1 MERLQQ
7 DIGQIRYVVLTPLV
21 QQTESSERTQEWAQ
35 LWLMARIGQPVAY
48 RGFVVYRIL
57 PGNWVILR
65 KEPTLPSRD
74 TGTGG
79 AGRGGAG

>member
-1 MERLQQ
+1 M
-7 DIGQIRYVVLTPLV
+7 
-21 QQTESSERTQEWAQ
+21 
-35 LWLMARIGQPVAY
+35 WLAARIGQPVAY

-57 PGNWVILR
+57 PDNWVILR

-79 AGRGGAG
+79 AGGGGTD